1 MAFQFR
7 YKDTLCTPP
16 LCFALQNIGEVARSD
31 GGGGKYYISIVYV
44 FEFAARLFFLDG
56 LCGRYIQPLFYLKCV
71 FPSLILITVV
81 HFDVEG
87 HMGI

>member
-16 LCFALQNIGEVARSD
+16 LCFALQNIGEESESRRGVENIIFQS
-31 GGGGKYYISIVYV
+31 YMFLNLQLVY
-44 FEFAARLFFLDG
+44 FLDG

-71 FPSLILITVV
+71 FPSLILIIVV

>member
-1 MAFQFR
+1 
-7 YKDTLCTPP
+7 
-16 LCFALQNIGEVARSD
+16 LQNIGEVARSD